1 MIGSRSPVGAADA
14 AWAPPVNVL
23 PVGDALKNCRL
34 VVLAIPSHAAAAW
47 VGEHASSLHDKVLVD
62 VANPVNP
69 SFATVVSTLAAKA
82 AGRRHTPTA
91 AVPVADAEAEGGL
104 SPAAKATAA
113 AAAVVAD
120 DPLAS
125 SAEQV
130 AAAMAALQLPATPVV
145 KAFNNVS
152 AYALDEAAAQTP
164 PPTVWVSTDDAGAKA
179 EVLALGRRLGF
190 PVADAGGLTTAR
202 TQEATIHRFFDGWVA
217 AVVLST
223 IIMVL
228 WTVYWSNIFYVEEDF
243 PATVF
248 WFFWLLRPVGDVA
261 AVLLGLTF
269 LPGALAAAVQLA
281 TGTSKRPFPAW
292 FGSWLAIRKQI
303 GLMGWWLA
311 TLHAIAGALRGVRE
325 LGATYDTFTYISF
338 GIIAYGAYTIMTMAS
353 NPAVASS
360 MSWSEFKF
368 VFSGLGLLTMAL
380 VLVHMGVRIK
390 IMAPHTSAGKNPVST
405 LFLAFGILGLSA
417 VAMFVCKVP
426 PLSWAIKRVRAK

>member
-1 MIGSRSPVGAADA
+1 VIGSRSPVGAADA
-14 AWAPPVNVL
+14 AWAPPVDVL
-23 PVGDALKNCRL
+23 PVKDALKNCRL
-34 VVLAIPSHAAAAW
+34 VVLAIPSHSTAAW

-69 SFATVVSTLAAKA
+69 SFVTVVSTLAAKA
-82 AGRRHTPTA
+82 VGRRHIPTA
-91 AVPVADAEAEGGL
+91 AVPAADGEAEGGL
-104 SPAAKATAA
+104 SQAAKAAAA

-130 AAAMAALQLPATPVV
+130 AAAVAALQLPTTAVV

-164 PPTVWVSTDDAGAKA
+164 PPTVWVSTDDAGAKV
-179 EVLALGRRLGF
+179 EVLALGRRMGYAA
-190 PVADAGGLTTAR
+190 ADAGGLTTAR

-228 WTVYWSNIFYVEEDF
+228 WTIYWSSVFYVEGF
-243 PATVF
+243 PATAF
-248 WFFWLLRPVGDVA
+248 WYGWLLLPVGDVA

-303 GLMGWWLA
+303 GLTGWWLA
-311 TLHAIAGALRGVRE
+311 TLHAVAGALHGAPERG
-325 LGATYDTFTYISF
+325 AAYDSYTYIAF
-338 GIIAYGAYTIMTMAS
+338 GVIAFGAYTIMTMAS

-380 VLVHMGVRIK
+380 VLVHMGVLLK
-390 IMAPHTSAGKNPVST
+390 LVAPFTSERKNPVST

-426 PLSWAIKRVRAK
+426 PLSRAIKRVRAK